1 MRRCS
6 CHMTCH
12 SIGYKGADM
21 AKSQARLHESV
32 RRYRERM
39 RAKGLR
45 QIQLWVPDTRS
56 PEFAA
61 ECRRQSLLVADD
73 PAEEVIMDELE
84 AVQDVEGWHP

>member
-1 MRRCS
+1 VRRPQP
-6 CHMTCH
+6 
-12 SIGYKGADM
+12 
-21 AKSQARLHESV
+21 KSHDNV

-39 RAKGLR
+39 KAKGLR

-73 PAEEVIMDELE
+73 PAEHALMDELE
-84 AVQDVEGWHP
+84 ALQDLEGWHP

>member
-1 MRRCS
+1 MKMPTPR
-6 CHMTCH
+6 
-12 SIGYKGADM
+12 
-21 AKSQARLHESV
+21 AKPHENV

-56 PEFAA
+56 PAFAA

-73 PAEEVIMDELE
+73 PAEHVIMEELE
-84 AVQDVEGWHP
+84 SLQDAENWRS